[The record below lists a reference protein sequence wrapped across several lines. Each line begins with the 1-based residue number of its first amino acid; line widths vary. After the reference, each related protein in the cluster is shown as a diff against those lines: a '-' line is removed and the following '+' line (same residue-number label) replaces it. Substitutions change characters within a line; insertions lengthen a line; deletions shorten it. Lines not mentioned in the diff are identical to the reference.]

1 MSNSVRPYGLQSAKV
16 PLSMGFSRHECW
28 SGLPCPPLRDLPNPG
43 VKFKS
48 LMSPALAG
56 GFLITVPPGKH
67 VYLIEIRAEWSMSL
81 NENTS
86 KAE

>member
-1 MSNSVRPYGLQSAKV
+1 M
-16 PLSMGFSRHECW
+16 PLPTPG
-28 SGLPCPPLRDLPNPG
+28 DLPNPG
-43 VKFKS
+43 IKS
-48 LMSPALAG
+48 AFLMSPALAG
-56 GFLITVPPGKH
+56 GFLITVLPEKH